1 VIGLAV
7 VVAHNLALAERRKRA
22 LRIVSERN
30 LEEVAVPIA
39 VDKEAAEVVHMVVV
53 HTEVEAAVPIAVRTG
68 IEVVQA
74 VHMVVVVV
82 HREVEVAVPIA
93 VDKEAAEVVH
103 TEVEAAVPI
112 AVRTGIE
119 VVQAVH
125 MVVVVVH
132 REVEVAVPNLAVDLD
147 HKTWI
152 IPPVGYALFLI
163 APLEANVQY
172 HTTGVRANRQV

>member
-1 VIGLAV
+1 MIGLAV

-82 HREVEVAVPIA
+82 HREVEVAVP
-93 VDKEAAEVVH
+93 
-103 TEVEAAVPI
+103 
-112 AVRTGIE
+112 
-119 VVQAVH
+119 
-125 MVVVVVH
+125 
-132 REVEVAVPNLAVDLD
+132 NLAVDLD

-163 APLEANVQY
+163 APFEANVQY

>member
-1 VIGLAV
+1 MIGLAV

-82 HREVEVAVPIA
+82 HREVEVAVP
-93 VDKEAAEVVH
+93 
-103 TEVEAAVPI
+103 
-112 AVRTGIE
+112 
-119 VVQAVH
+119 
-125 MVVVVVH
+125 
-132 REVEVAVPNLAVDLD
+132 NLAVDLD

-163 APLEANVQY
+163 APFEANVQY
-172 HTTGVRANRQV
+172 HTTGVKANRQVSIRE